1 LVDILRYR
9 HNMNLR
15 ILTAAAIVG
24 ALILGGAVPFL
35 EEPRAP
41 LADDV
46 KADSI
51 VVDKS
56 QHSMSL
62 LRDGAVL
69 RTYRVAL
76 GRGGPEPKSQEGDAR
91 TPQGAYR
98 IDSRNPRSSFHRA
111 LHVSYPSA
119 TDVAA
124 ARARGVS
131 AGSDVMIHGIRNGL
145 GWLGRLHRMMDWTAG
160 CIAVTDREMDEVW
173 RVVPDGTPII
183 IKQ

>member
-1 LVDILRYR
+1 MKV
-9 HNMNLR
+9 R
-15 ILTAAAIVG
+15 ILTAVAIVG
-24 ALILGGAVPFL
+24 ALIIAVAVQFL
-35 EEPRAP
+35 EEPRVP
-41 LADDV
+41 LPDHV
-46 KADSI
+46 QADSI
-51 VVDKS
+51 VVEKS
-56 QHSMSL
+56 KHSMSVFKN
-62 LRDGAVL
+62 GKVF

-91 TPQGAYR
+91 TPQGAYY

-111 LHVSYPSA
+111 LHVSYPDA

-124 ARARGVS
+124 ASARGVS

-145 GWLGRLHRMMDWTAG
+145 GWLGRLHRAVDWTAG

-173 RVVPDGTPII
+173 RVVPDGTPVV